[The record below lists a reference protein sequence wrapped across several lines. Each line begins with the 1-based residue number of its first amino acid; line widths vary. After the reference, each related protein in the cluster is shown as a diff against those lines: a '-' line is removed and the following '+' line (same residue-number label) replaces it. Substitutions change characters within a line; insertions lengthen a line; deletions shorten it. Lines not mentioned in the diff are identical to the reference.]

1 MHKVYMLRFLNF
13 RPTHSCT
20 CTYAFSMHLPPLST
34 NIQVLFLKED
44 MTDKFSE
51 LLSIKEPQ
59 RMLQNKEITLQS
71 YHKMSNQN
79 TKKSCG
85 IEFLLL
91 ILAI

>member
-1 MHKVYMLRFLNF
+1 MLRFLNF

-20 CTYAFSMHLPPLST
+20 CTYAFSMHLPSPST
-34 NIQVLFLKED
+34 SIQVLFLKED
-44 MTDKFSE
+44 MTDIFSE

-59 RMLQNKEITLQS
+59 RMLQNKEIALQS
-71 YHKMSNQN
+71 YRKMSNQN